1 MCVVAMIK
9 CMNGS
14 CSVIT
19 HVFMYMLLYSVHYML
34 LHWVSHVVIVI
45 FNCHAYLYNVIHD
58 LIGHT
63 LKWRYCYIPQVF
75 YAVLGCNFKTSA
87 WKDKWSCLCCFRLCS
102 CSFYWRQLE
111 EFLRESSQLIK
122 APAANG
128 EKRSTVRPASLS
140 FSSAGVRRLLTGNY
154 SSTPA
159 STRGTHTSAS
169 ITTLEAGHRGSSTR
183 LRTIS
188 KVREAMCTRRE
199 DNF

>member
-1 MCVVAMIK
+1 M
-9 CMNGS
+9 
-14 CSVIT
+14 
-19 HVFMYMLLYSVHYML
+19 
-34 LHWVSHVVIVI
+34 
-45 FNCHAYLYNVIHD
+45 
-58 LIGHT
+58 
-63 LKWRYCYIPQVF
+63 
-75 YAVLGCNFKTSA
+75 
-87 WKDKWSCLCCFRLCS
+87 
-102 CSFYWRQLE
+102 
-111 EFLRESSQLIK
+111 RESSQLIK

-140 FSSAGVRRLLTGNY
+140 FLSVGVCRLLTGNH

-188 KVREAMCTRRE
+188 KVREAMCTGRGE